1 MGYDSG
7 TEQCRWP
14 IWSWGV
20 WVVKQAIVTLV
31 DDIDGGPADET
42 VRFGIGSQQYE
53 IDLNSKN
60 AARLRKQ
67 LAPFIARGRP
77 AGRSPH
83 RSRRTAAS
91 RQRSR
96 DIRAWA
102 LNQGIGLS
110 ERGRIPA
117 SVVDQYEAAV
127 KEASRTLPASFL
139 GPLGANPA
147 QARRR
152 RPADSAA
159 AGRPAAASVAWAA

>member
-1 MGYDSG
+1 
-7 TEQCRWP
+7 
-14 IWSWGV
+14 
-20 WVVKQAIVTLV
+20 VVKQAIVTLV

-77 AGRSPH
+77 AGRTPR

-102 LNQGIGLS
+102 LDQGIELS

-117 SVVDQYEAAV
+117 TVADRYEAAA
-127 KEASRTLPASFL
+127 KGASRTLPASYRGRGL
-139 GPLGANPA
+139 VRANPA
-147 QARRR
+147 QARRSV
-152 RPADSAA
+152 PVKSGAV
-159 AGRPAAASVAWAA
+159 GGPAAVSVAWAA

>member
-1 MGYDSG
+1 M
-7 TEQCRWP
+7 
-14 IWSWGV
+14 
-20 WVVKQAIVTLV
+20 VKQAIVTLV

-102 LNQGIGLS
+102 LDQGIGLS

-117 SVVDQYEAAV
+117 SVVDQYEAA
-127 KEASRTLPASFL
+127 KGASRTLPATFW
-139 GPLGANPA
+139 GPPGTNPV
-147 QARRR
+147 QARRCG
-152 RPADSAA
+152 PVISAA
-159 AGRPAAASVAWAA
+159 AGRPAAALVARAA

>member
-1 MGYDSG
+1 
-7 TEQCRWP
+7 
-14 IWSWGV
+14 
-20 WVVKQAIVTLV
+20 VVKQAIVTLV

-60 AARLRKQ
+60 AARLRKR

-77 AGRSPH
+77 AGRTPR
-83 RSRRTAAS
+83 RSTRTAAS

-102 LNQGIGLS
+102 LDQGIGLS

-117 SVVDQYEAAV
+117 SVVGQYEVTAKGAP
-127 KEASRTLPASFL
+127 RTLPATFR

-147 QARRR
+147 QVRRCG
-152 RPADSAA
+152 PVNSAA

>member
-1 MGYDSG
+1 
-7 TEQCRWP
+7 
-14 IWSWGV
+14 V
-20 WVVKQAIVTLV
+20 AKQAIVTLV

-77 AGRSPH
+77 AGRTQRGP
-83 RSRRTAAS
+83 RRTAAS

-102 LNQGIGLS
+102 LDQGFELS

-117 SVVDQYEAAV
+117 SVVDRYEAAV
-127 KEASRTLPASFL
+127 RGASRTLPASL
-139 GPLGANPA
+139 RDRGPVRANPA
-147 QARRR
+147 QARRSS
-152 RPADSAA
+152 PVTSGA
-159 AGRPAAASVAWAA
+159 AGRPVAVSVARAA

>member
-1 MGYDSG
+1 MA
-7 TEQCRWP
+7 
-14 IWSWGV
+14 
-20 WVVKQAIVTLV
+20 KQAIVTLV

-60 AARLRKQ
+60 AVRLRKQ

-77 AGRSPH
+77 AGRTSR

-102 LNQGIGLS
+102 LDQGMELS

-117 SVVDQYEAAV
+117 SVVDRYEAAV
-127 KEASRTLPASFL
+127 KGASRTLPASFRGRGL
-139 GPLGANPA
+139 LRADPA
-147 QARRR
+147 QACRSV
-152 RPADSAA
+152 PVNSGA
-159 AGRPAAASVAWAA
+159 AGRPAAASVARAA

>member
-1 MGYDSG
+1 
-7 TEQCRWP
+7 
-14 IWSWGV
+14 
-20 WVVKQAIVTLV
+20 VVKQAIVTLV

-77 AGRSPH
+77 AGRTPH

-102 LNQGIGLS
+102 LDQGIGLS

-117 SVVDQYEAAV
+117 GVVDQYEATV
-127 KEASRTLPASFL
+127 KGASRTLPASFL
-139 GPLGANPA
+139 GPLGPNPA
-147 QARRR
+147 QVRRCG
-152 RPADSAA
+152 PVNSVA

>member
-1 MGYDSG
+1 M
-7 TEQCRWP
+7 
-14 IWSWGV
+14 
-20 WVVKQAIVTLV
+20 VKQAIVTLV
-31 DDIDGGPADET
+31 DDLDGGPADET

-77 AGRSPH
+77 AGHTPH

-102 LNQGIGLS
+102 LDQGIGLS

-117 SVVDQYEAAV
+117 SVVDQYEASA
-127 KEASRTLPASFL
+127 KRASRTLPASFL
-139 GPLGANPA
+139 GRGPLGANPA
-147 QARRR
+147 QARRCG
-152 RPADSAA
+152 PVNSAA

>member
-1 MGYDSG
+1 M
-7 TEQCRWP
+7 
-14 IWSWGV
+14 
-20 WVVKQAIVTLV
+20 VKQAIVTLV

-77 AGRSPH
+77 AGHSSH

-102 LNQGIGLS
+102 LDQGIGLS

-117 SVVDQYEAAV
+117 SVVDQYEAAT
-127 KEASRTLPASFL
+127 KGASRTLPASFRD
-139 GPLGANPA
+139 PLGANPA
-147 QARRR
+147 QARRCG
-152 RPADSAA
+152 PVNSPA

>member
-1 MGYDSG
+1 M
-7 TEQCRWP
+7 
-14 IWSWGV
+14 
-20 WVVKQAIVTLV
+20 VKQAIVTLV
-31 DDIDGGPADET
+31 DDLDGGPADET

-77 AGRSPH
+77 AGHTPH

-102 LNQGIGLS
+102 LDQGIGLS

-117 SVVDQYEAAV
+117 SVVDRYEAAA
-127 KEASRTLPASFL
+127 KGASRTLPARFQ
-139 GPLGANPA
+139 GPLGTNPG
-147 QARRR
+147 QARRCG
-152 RPADSAA
+152 PVDTAA
-159 AGRPAAASVAWAA
+159 AGWRAAASVAWAA

>member
-1 MGYDSG
+1 
-7 TEQCRWP
+7 
-14 IWSWGV
+14 
-20 WVVKQAIVTLV
+20 VVKQAIVTLV

-77 AGRSPH
+77 AGRTPP

-102 LNQGIGLS
+102 LDQGIGLS

-117 SVVDQYEAAV
+117 GVVDQYEATV
-127 KEASRTLPASFL
+127 KGASRTLPASFL
-139 GPLGANPA
+139 GPLGPNPA
-147 QARRR
+147 QVRRCG
-152 RPADSAA
+152 PVNSVA

>member
-20 WVVKQAIVTLV
+20 WVVKQAIVRLV

-77 AGRSPH
+77 AGRTPH

-102 LNQGIGLS
+102 LDQGIRLS
-110 ERGRIPA
+110 DRGRIPA
-117 SVVDQYEAAV
+117 SVVDQYEATV
-127 KEASRTLPASFL
+127 KGAFRILPASL
-139 GPLGANPA
+139 RDPLGANPA
-147 QARRR
+147 QVRRCG
-152 RPADSAA
+152 PVNSAA
-159 AGRPAAASVAWAA
+159 AGRPAAASVASAA